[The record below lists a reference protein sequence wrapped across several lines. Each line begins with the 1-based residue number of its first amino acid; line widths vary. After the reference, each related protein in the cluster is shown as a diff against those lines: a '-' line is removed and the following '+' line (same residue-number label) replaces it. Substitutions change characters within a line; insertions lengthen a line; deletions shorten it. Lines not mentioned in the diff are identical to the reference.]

1 MDEPAPTEPTG
12 GAPAPVPAPEP
23 QGADPDSFPNPILDN
38 PGKPP
43 VAGAEGGE
51 PPAPAPEPQAKDDKV
66 PQLTP
71 EEYVKGITV
80 DEGAG
85 YAFDQKTVQEFG
97 PALQEI
103 GLTPEQAKAVANRFA
118 KYGAERMQA
127 DIQARQERC
136 AAFDKQTM
144 ELIKDRPHLAEEARA
159 GIDHYF
165 KGRPDLVAIFMGTE
179 LSHDPAVLTAF
190 ADLGKMRMSDSGPG
204 TANGVGQS
212 QAGFAER
219 LSRGVLH

>member
-12 GAPAPVPAPEP
+12 GAPAPAPAPEP

-43 VAGAEGGE
+43 VAGANGGE
-51 PPAPAPEPQAKDDKV
+51 PPAPEPQSKNAKV
-66 PQLTP
+66 PQMTP

-80 DEGAG
+80 DEGAN
-85 YAFDQKTVQEFG
+85 YQFDQQTIQEFG
-97 PALQEI
+97 PAMQEI

-118 KYGAERMQA
+118 KYGAERA
-127 DIQARQERC
+127 ARDIQARQERC
-136 AAFDKQTM
+136 AAFDKQTQ

-159 GIDHYF
+159 AIDHYF
-165 KGRPDLVAIFMGTE
+165 KGRPDLTAIFMGTE
-179 LSHDPAVLTAF
+179 LSHDPTILTML
-190 ADLGKMRMSDSGPG
+190 ADLGKPRMSDNGAG

>member
-12 GAPAPVPAPEP
+12 GAPAPAPAPEP
-23 QGADPDSFPNPILDN
+23 QGNDPDSFPNPILDN

-43 VAGAEGGE
+43 VAGADGGE
-51 PPAPAPEPQAKDDKV
+51 PPAPEPQAKNDKV
-66 PQLTP
+66 PQMTP

-103 GLTPEQAKAVANRFA
+103 GLTPEQAKMVANRFA

-159 GIDHYF
+159 AIDHYF
-165 KGRPDLVAIFMGTE
+165 KGRPDLQAIFMGTE
-179 LSHDPAVLTAF
+179 LSHDPTVLTML
-190 ADLGKMRMSDSGPG
+190 ADLGKLRIADGGPG
-204 TANGVGQS
+204 MANGVGQS

>member
-12 GAPAPVPAPEP
+12 APAPEP

-43 VAGAEGGE
+43 VAGTEGGE

-71 EEYVKGITV
+71 EEYVKGITA
-80 DEGAG
+80 DEGAE
-85 YAFDQKTVQEFG
+85 YAFDQQTVKEFG
-97 PALQEI
+97 PALQEL

-118 KYGAERMQA
+118 KYGYERTQA
-127 DIQARQERC
+127 DLAARQERC

-144 ELIKDRPHLAEEARA
+144 ALIKERPHLAEEARA
-159 GIDHYF
+159 CIDHYF
-165 KGRPDLVAIFMGTE
+165 KERPDLRAIFMGTE
-179 LSHDPAVLTAF
+179 LSHDPTVLTLL
-190 ADLGKMRMSDSGPG
+190 ADLGKLHMADGGPG
-204 TANGVGQS
+204 TANGVGGGKV
-212 QAGFAER
+212 GFAEA
-219 LSRGVLH
+219 LSRGVLR